1 MHMLPMVTLS
11 LLIAGIAI
19 STYALNRYGNRAA
32 TDRLTW
38 RTRHLTPVWKSQD
51 WFTIRKG
58 FVLYNLGTYFLVLG
72 ALSGAVYFLIT
83 RC

>member
-1 MHMLPMVTLS
+1 MHPLPLVTLS
-11 LLIAGIAI
+11 LLIVGIAI
-19 STYALNRYGNRAA
+19 SAYALKRYGNHAV

-58 FVLYNLGTYFLVLG
+58 FVLYNLGSYLLVLG
-72 ALSGAVYFLIT
+72 GLIGVIFFLIT
-83 RC
+83 RS